1 MRVAGSG
8 VAFGVAM
15 SGDVG
20 MNEKRIMPEGK
31 GVLRAH
37 GQDSVFVSAFLDR
50 IMHHDLRFKR
60 AEAPMSRA
68 IVRGCVG

>member
-1 MRVAGSG
+1 
-8 VAFGVAM
+8 
-15 SGDVG
+15 
-20 MNEKRIMPEGK
+20 MPEGK

-37 GQDSVFVSAFLDR
+37 GRDSVFVSAFLDR